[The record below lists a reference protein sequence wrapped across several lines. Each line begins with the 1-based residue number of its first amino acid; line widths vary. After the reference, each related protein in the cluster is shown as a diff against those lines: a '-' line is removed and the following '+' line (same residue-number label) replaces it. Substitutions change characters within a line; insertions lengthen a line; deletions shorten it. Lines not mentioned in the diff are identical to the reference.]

1 MSTEFYKP
9 RQGDTAAAVA
19 DGYDKNFQTLE
30 ASKETPAGAQE
41 KANAALSAAQS
52 YAVEIAGTKSEA
64 TLRSANDYTD
74 TREAAILTVVDNKA
88 AETLQG
94 SKNYTDSTVA
104 GFVGTAPDL
113 LNTLQEIAA
122 ALNNDPNFATT
133 ILQKLAEKLDAA
145 NYTAADVLAKLLTVH
160 GMGTGLIADLVA
172 DQYTGG
178 AKRMYFLKEWQH
190 ESLSDAVKND
200 TNNVFYIIK

>member
-30 ASKETPAGAQE
+30 ASKETPAGAQA

-52 YAVEIAGTKSEA
+52 YAEEIAGTKSEA

-74 TREAAILTVVDNKA
+74 TREAAILAVVDNKA
-88 AETLQG
+88 TEALQG
-94 SKNYTDSTVA
+94 SKEYTDTTVA

-122 ALNNDPNFATT
+122 ALNNDPNFSTT
-133 ILQKLAEKLDAA
+133 ILQKLAEKLDAV
-145 NYTAADVLAKLLTVH
+145 NYTAADVLAKLLTVS
-160 GMGTGLIADLVA
+160 GYGSKLVSDFIADRRDATALGVW
-172 DQYTGG
+172 TGTQSE
-178 AKRMYFLKEWQH
+178 Y
-190 ESLSDAVKND
+190 DAVAIKD
-200 TNNVFYIIK
+200 PRTLYIVL